1 MNIYLRGGFSPYQK
15 LSFIT
20 YGAEVG
26 IGLGKTG
33 LQALVGFEVYSA
45 YREIPPKYTQ
55 DGQGGK
61 EWNSIVPMNVGLAYQ
76 LHASKVVKPYFGAD
90 FIFAQYYR
98 DPDTK
103 ESDWSLGGRVRVG
116 ANFMVSRIFGINA
129 NLGMGYWADD
139 QWVIIQRDMKSGG
152 VLFQASAGVAFAI

>member
-1 MNIYLRGGFSPYQK
+1 M
-15 LSFIT
+15 LSTLLPPLCLVFGVILPI
-20 YGAEVG
+20 V
-26 IGLGKTG
+26 L
-33 LQALVGFEVYSA
+33 ALLVVRRATRQLAVATA

-152 VLFQASAGVAFAI
+152 VLFQASAGVTFAI